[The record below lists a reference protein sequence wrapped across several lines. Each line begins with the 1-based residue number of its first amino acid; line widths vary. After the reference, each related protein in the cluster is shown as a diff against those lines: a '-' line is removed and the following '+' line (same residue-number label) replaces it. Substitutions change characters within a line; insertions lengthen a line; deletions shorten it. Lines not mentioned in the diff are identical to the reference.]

1 MIRSSALRRAVMGG
15 LDRLLLVPCAVRPL
29 AEPAHGRPAGA
40 PGTPARTRIG
50 PAVVVGSL
58 IALVACTGEN
68 GAANQA
74 SPSTEAP
81 ETRPSP
87 AAPGAVE
94 DPESEAAAA
103 EAMAVYG
110 GLTELIQDA
119 RRDPT
124 QNWLPAYTQLT
135 ADPYRSA
142 ELLEISALRD
152 RGIAHTGSVTNTPEV
167 AGVDLAGGTDG
178 TLQTVTIED
187 CVDAR
192 DFPAAVQATGEMI
205 SAERPPHV
213 AVATVVFYPAP
224 TDRWLVTAVEVQDQT
239 C

>member
-1 MIRSSALRRAVMGG
+1 MARRSALRHAVAGG
-15 LDRLLLVPCAVRPL
+15 LDRLLQVPNGMRPL
-29 AEPAHGRPAGA
+29 AERASGRTASA
-40 PGTPARTRIG
+40 ATTSVRTRIG
-50 PAVVVGSL
+50 LAVAGSL
-58 IALVACTGEN
+58 ITLVACSGEES
-68 GAANQA
+68 ASQA

-87 AAPGAVE
+87 ATPSAAE
-94 DPESEAAAA
+94 DPESEAAE

-110 GLTELIQDA
+110 DLTQLIQDA

-124 QNWLPAYTQLT
+124 QNWVPAYTQLT

-152 RGIAHTGSVTNTPEV
+152 RGIAHTGSVTNNPEV
-167 AGVDLAGGTDG
+167 VGVDLAGGTDG

-187 CVDAR
+187 CVDTR
-192 DFPAAVQATGEMI
+192 DFPAAVQTTGEVI
-205 SAERPPHV
+205 SAERPPHL
-213 AVATVVFYPAP
+213 AVATVVFYRAP
-224 TDRWLVTAVEVQDQT
+224 TERWLVTAVDVQDQT

>member
-1 MIRSSALRRAVMGG
+1 M
-15 LDRLLLVPCAVRPL
+15 
-29 AEPAHGRPAGA
+29 
-40 PGTPARTRIG
+40 
-50 PAVVVGSL
+50 
-58 IALVACTGEN
+58 
-68 GAANQA
+68 
-74 SPSTEAP
+74 
-81 ETRPSP
+81 
-87 AAPGAVE
+87 E
-94 DPESEAAAA
+94 DPESEAAAE

-110 GLTELIQDA
+110 DLTELIQDA

-124 QNWLPAYTQLT
+124 KSWLPAYTQLT

-152 RGIAHTGSVTNTPEV
+152 RGIKHTGSVINSPEV

-192 DFPAAVQATGEMI
+192 DFPAAVQASGEVI
-205 SAERPPHV
+205 SAERPPHF

>member
-1 MIRSSALRRAVMGG
+1 MIRRSTLCRAVARGV
-15 LDRLLLVPCAVRPL
+15 DRLLQVPCAMRPL
-29 AEPAHGRPAGA
+29 AEPAHGRTAGDV
-40 PGTPARTRIG
+40 TPARTRIG
-50 PAVVVGSL
+50 LALVGSL
-58 IALVACTGEN
+58 ITLVACSG
-68 GAANQA
+68 GDGSPNQA
-74 SPSTEAP
+74 SPSTKAP
-81 ETRPSP
+81 EGRPSP
-87 AAPGAVE
+87 AAPSAAE
-94 DPESEAAAA
+94 EPESEAAAA

-110 GLTELIQDA
+110 DLTELIQDA

-152 RGIAHTGSVTNTPEV
+152 RGITHTGSVTNSPEV
-167 AGVDLAGGTDG
+167 VEVDLAGGTDG

-192 DFPAAVQATGEMI
+192 DFPAAVQATGEVI

>member
-1 MIRSSALRRAVMGG
+1 MTRRSALCRGVARGI
-15 LDRLLLVPCAVRPL
+15 DRLLQVPYAVRPL
-29 AEPAHGRPAGA
+29 AEPAHGRTADA
-40 PGTPARTRIG
+40 ARTPARTRIIL
-50 PAVVVGSL
+50 AVAGSL
-58 IALVACTGEN
+58 ITLVACSGED
-68 GAANQA
+68 GSA
-74 SPSTEAP
+74 SPAPPSTKAP

-87 AAPGAVE
+87 AAPSAVE
-94 DPESEAAAA
+94 DPETEAAAE

-110 GLTELIQDA
+110 DLTELIQDA

-124 QNWLPAYTQLT
+124 KNWLPAYTQLT

-152 RGIAHTGSVTNTPEV
+152 RGITHTGSVTNSPEV

-192 DFPAAVQATGEMI
+192 DFPAAVQATGEVI
-205 SAERPPHV
+205 STERPPHV
-213 AVATVVFYPAP
+213 AVATVAFYPAP